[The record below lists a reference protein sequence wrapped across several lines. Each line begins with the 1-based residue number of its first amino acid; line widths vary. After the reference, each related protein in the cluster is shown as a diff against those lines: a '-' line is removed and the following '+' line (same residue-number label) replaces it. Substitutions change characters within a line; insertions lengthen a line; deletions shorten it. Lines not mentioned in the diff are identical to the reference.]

1 MLAAAVAVQVQQ
13 VGQQVEALFLP
24 AVLDFNGL
32 TVLTMPEAVV
42 LVLKT
47 VLPQVTAAMA
57 AAVEVGSLMYLQLLV
72 QQILVAVAVAEAI
85 QWDIEAERLVAPV
98 L

>member
-13 VGQQVEALFLP
+13 VGQQMEALFLP

-57 AAVEVGSLMYLQLLV
+57 AAVGVGS
-72 QQILVAVAVAEAI
+72 
-85 QWDIEAERLVAPV
+85 
-98 L
+98 